1 MKQLVLLILLAMG
14 TMVHAQREKVQ
25 AYVNQYKDLAM
36 AEMRRTGVPA
46 SITLAQG
53 ILESQSGESK
63 LAQKS
68 NNHFGIKCKTEWTG
82 EKTYH
87 DDDLRQECF
96 RVYPSVED
104 SYKDHSDFLKN
115 REYYTALFK
124 LDPTDDKGWA
134 YGLKKAGY
142 ATEKD
147 YPTRLL
153 KLINDF
159 ELHQYSVQALE
170 NKDLSVSNARVETKA
185 PIAQTTP
192 ANTPIVKS
200 SAVTSMPVNNSPRL
214 RVINQTKAPA
224 VEEQEKMDSLVTQT
238 ATAIENAQQEQE
250 LVKSNKENFKE
261 PVKKAALYPSEPFS
275 INHTKVIFAAAGTS
289 TLSIANKYGI
299 SLSKLFDFN
308 EMEQKDILDQDQLL
322 FLEKKL
328 KKGATDVYVC
338 KAGETLKDIA
348 QKEGVR
354 LDALMEYNNL
364 SKNSVLTD
372 GQKLQLRAPEK
383 AAGKNVKS
391 PK

>member
-1 MKQLVLLILLAMG
+1 MKQLVLLILLGIG
-14 TMVHAQREKVQ
+14 TLAQAQREKVQ

-36 AEMRRTGVPA
+36 SEMRRTGVPA

-53 ILESQSGESK
+53 ILESQSGQSE
-63 LAQKS
+63 LALKS

-104 SYKDHSDFLKN
+104 SFKDHSDFLKY

-124 LDPTDDKGWA
+124 LNPIDDKGWA

-153 KLINDF
+153 KLINDYD
-159 ELHQYSVQALE
+159 LHQYSVQALE
-170 NKDLSVSNARVETKA
+170 NKDLSVSNNESSEIKTSDKPVVAN
-185 PIAQTTP
+185 
-192 ANTPIVKS
+192 NTPIVKS
-200 SAVTSMPVNNSPRL
+200 SAVTSMPLNNSPRL
-214 RVINQTKAPA
+214 RVINQTKSPA
-224 VEEQEKMDSLVTQT
+224 VEEQEKMDSLAAQT
-238 ATAIENAQQEQE
+238 ALAIENAQQEQTPI
-250 LVKSNKENFKE
+250 VSNNDNSKST
-261 PVKKAALYPSEPFS
+261 VKKTALYPSEPFT
-275 INHTKVIFAAAGTS
+275 INHTKVIFAAAGTA

-299 SLSKLFDFN
+299 SLAKLFDFN

-338 KAGETLKDIA
+338 KSGDTLAEIA

-354 LDALMEYNNL
+354 LDALMEYNHL
-364 SKNSVLTD
+364 TKNSVLMD
-372 GQKLQLRAPEK
+372 GQKINLRTPEK
-383 AAGKNVKS
+383 AAGKK
-391 PK
+391 

>member
-1 MKQLVLLILLAMG
+1 MLALS
-14 TMVHAQREKVQ
+14 TMANAQREKVQ
-25 AYVNQYKDLAM
+25 NYVNQYKDLAM
-36 AEMRRTGVPA
+36 SEMRRTGVPA
-46 SITLAQG
+46 SITLAQA

-104 SYKDHSDFLKN
+104 SFKDHSDFLKN

-142 ATEKD
+142 ATEKT

-153 KLINDF
+153 KLIEDF

-170 NKDLSVSNARVETKA
+170 NKDLSTSNVRVETKVT
-185 PIAQTTP
+185 PP

-200 SAVTSMPVNNSPRL
+200 SAVTSMPVNNSSRL
-214 RVINQTKAPA
+214 RVINQTKPPIVA
-224 VEEQEKMDSLVTQT
+224 EQEKMDSLVTQT
-238 ATAIENAQQEQE
+238 AAAIETAQQEQE
-250 LVKSNKENFKE
+250 LVKTNKENFKE
-261 PVKKAALYPSEPFS
+261 PVKKNTLYPSEPFS
-275 INHTKVIFAAAGTS
+275 INHTKVIFAAAGTA

-328 KKGATDVYVC
+328 KKGATDIYVC
-338 KAGETLKDIA
+338 KAGETLTEIA
-348 QKEGVR
+348 QKEGIR
-354 LDALMEYNNL
+354 LDALMEYNHL

-383 AAGKNVKS
+383 AAGKNVKL

>member
-1 MKQLVLLILLAMG
+1 MKQLVLLILLGMG
-14 TMVHAQREKVQ
+14 TLAQAQREKVQ

-36 AEMRRTGVPA
+36 SEMRRTGVPA

-53 ILESQSGESK
+53 ILESQSGQSE
-63 LAQKS
+63 LALKS

-104 SYKDHSDFLKN
+104 SFKDHSDFLKY

-124 LDPTDDKGWA
+124 LNPIDDKGWA

-153 KLINDF
+153 KLINDYD
-159 ELHQYSVQALE
+159 LHQYSVQALE
-170 NKDLSVSNARVETKA
+170 NKDLSISNNESSEIKTSDKPVVAN
-185 PIAQTTP
+185 
-192 ANTPIVKS
+192 NTPIVKS
-200 SAVTSMPVNNSPRL
+200 SAVTSMPLNNSPRL
-214 RVINQTKAPA
+214 RVINQTKSPA
-224 VEEQEKMDSLVTQT
+224 VEEQEKMDSLAAQT
-238 ATAIENAQQEQE
+238 AVAIENAQQEQTPI
-250 LVKSNKENFKE
+250 VSNNDNGKST
-261 PVKKAALYPSEPFS
+261 VKKTELYPSEPFT
-275 INHTKVIFAAAGTS
+275 INHTKVIFVMAGTA

-299 SLSKLFDFN
+299 SLAKLFDFN

-338 KAGETLKDIA
+338 KSGDTLAEIA

-354 LDALMEYNNL
+354 LDALMEYNHL
-364 SKNSVLTD
+364 TKNSVLMD
-372 GQKLQLRAPEK
+372 GQKINLRTAEK
-383 AAGKNVKS
+383 VAGKK
-391 PK
+391 

>member
-14 TMVHAQREKVQ
+14 TMAHAQREKVQ

-170 NKDLSVSNARVETKA
+170 NKDLPVSNERVETKA
-185 PIAQTTP
+185 PMAPTTP
-192 ANTPIVKS
+192 TNTPIVKS

-224 VEEQEKMDSLVTQT
+224 EAEQEKMDSLVTQT

-261 PVKKAALYPSEPFS
+261 PVKKTALYPSEPFS

-308 EMEQKDILDQDQLL
+308 EMDQKDILDQDQLL

-338 KAGETLKDIA
+338 KAGETLTDIA

-364 SKNSVLTD
+364 SKNSVLTN

>member
-1 MKQLVLLILLAMG
+1 MKQLVFLVFLTMG
-14 TMVHAQREKVQ
+14 TLAQAQREKVQ
-25 AYVNQYKDLAM
+25 NYVNQYKDLAM
-36 AEMRRTGVPA
+36 SEMRRTGVPA

-153 KLINDF
+153 KLIADYD
-159 ELHQYSVQALE
+159 LHQYSVQALE
-170 NKDLSVSNARVETKA
+170 HQDLPISKEKEVPKA
-185 PIAQTTP
+185 TATAAIPN
-192 ANTPIVKS
+192 NTPIVKS
-200 SAVTSMPVNNSPRL
+200 TALTSMPVNNSPRL
-214 RVINQTKAPA
+214 RVINQTKSPA
-224 VEEQEKMDSLVTQT
+224 VEEQEKMDSLATQT
-238 ATAIENAQQEQE
+238 AAAIENAQQEQAIA
-250 LVKSNKENFKE
+250 NTQQENSKTT
-261 PVKKAALYPSEPFS
+261 VKKTALYPSEPFS

-289 TLSIANKYGI
+289 TLSVANKYGI

-308 EMEQKDILDQDQLL
+308 DMDQTDILEQDQLL

-328 KKGATDVYVC
+328 KKGATDIYVC
-338 KAGETLKDIA
+338 KAGETLTYIA

-354 LDALMEYNNL
+354 LDALMEYNHL
-364 SKNSVLTD
+364 TKNSVLTE
-372 GQKLQLRAPEK
+372 GQKIQLRAPEK
-383 AAGKNVKS
+383 AAGKNTKS

>member
-1 MKQLVLLILLAMG
+1 MLALS
-14 TMVHAQREKVQ
+14 TMANAQREKVQ
-25 AYVNQYKDLAM
+25 NYVNQYKDLAM

-46 SITLAQG
+46 SITLAQA

-96 RVYPSVED
+96 RVYPTVED
-104 SYKDHSDFLKN
+104 SFKDHSDFLKN

-142 ATEKD
+142 ATEKT

-153 KLINDF
+153 KLIEDF

-170 NKDLSVSNARVETKA
+170 NKDLPTNNERVETK
-185 PIAQTTP
+185 PTTP

-214 RVINQTKAPA
+214 RVINQTKPPV
-224 VEEQEKMDSLVTQT
+224 VEEQEKMDSLVNQT
-238 ATAIENAQQEQE
+238 AAAIETAQQEQE
-250 LVKSNKENFKE
+250 LVKTNKENFKE
-261 PVKKAALYPSEPFS
+261 PVKKNTLYPSEPFS
-275 INHTKVIFAAAGTS
+275 INHTKVIFAAAGTA

-308 EMEQKDILDQDQLL
+308 EMEQTDILDQDQLL

-328 KKGATDVYVC
+328 KKGATDIYVC
-338 KAGETLKDIA
+338 KAGETLTEIA

>member
-1 MKQLVLLILLAMG
+1 MKQLVFIFMLALS
-14 TMVHAQREKVQ
+14 TMANAQREKVQ
-25 AYVNQYKDLAM
+25 NYVNQYKDLAM

-46 SITLAQG
+46 SITLAQA

-96 RVYPSVED
+96 RVYPTVED
-104 SYKDHSDFLKN
+104 SFKDHSDFLKN

-142 ATEKD
+142 ATEKT

-153 KLINDF
+153 KLIEDF
-159 ELHQYSVQALE
+159 ELHQYSVQVLE
-170 NKDLSVSNARVETKA
+170 NKDLPKNNERVETKL
-185 PIAQTTP
+185 TTP
-192 ANTPIVKS
+192 TNTPIVKS

-214 RVINQTKAPA
+214 RVINQTKPPV
-224 VEEQEKMDSLVTQT
+224 VEEQEKMDSLVNQT
-238 ATAIENAQQEQE
+238 AAAIETAQQEQE
-250 LVKSNKENFKE
+250 LVKTNKENYKE
-261 PVKKAALYPSEPFS
+261 PVKKNTLYPSEPFS
-275 INHTKVIFAAAGTS
+275 INHTKVIFAAAGTA

-308 EMEQKDILDQDQLL
+308 EMEQTDILDQDQLL

-328 KKGATDVYVC
+328 KKGATDIYVC
-338 KAGETLKDIA
+338 KAGETLTEIA

-354 LDALMEYNNL
+354 LDALMEYNKL

>member
-1 MKQLVLLILLAMG
+1 MKQLVFIFMLALS
-14 TMVHAQREKVQ
+14 TMANAQREKVQ
-25 AYVNQYKDLAM
+25 NYVNQYKDLAM

-46 SITLAQG
+46 SITLAQA

-96 RVYPSVED
+96 RVYPTVED
-104 SYKDHSDFLKN
+104 SFKDHSDFLKN

-142 ATEKD
+142 ATEKT

-153 KLINDF
+153 KLIEDF

-170 NKDLSVSNARVETKA
+170 NKDLPISNVRVDAKA
-185 PIAQTTP
+185 PTAP

-200 SAVTSMPVNNSPRL
+200 SAVTSMPVNNSSRL
-214 RVINQTKAPA
+214 RVINQTKPPIVA
-224 VEEQEKMDSLVTQT
+224 EQEKMDSLVTQT
-238 ATAIENAQQEQE
+238 AAAIENAQQEQE

-261 PVKKAALYPSEPFS
+261 PVKKNTLYPSEPFS
-275 INHTKVIFAAAGTS
+275 INHTKVIFAAAGTA

-338 KAGETLKDIA
+338 KAGETLTEIA

-383 AAGKNVKS
+383 ASGKNVKS

>member
-1 MKQLVLLILLAMG
+1 MKQLVFIFMLALS
-14 TMVHAQREKVQ
+14 TLANAQREKVQ
-25 AYVNQYKDLAM
+25 NYVNQYKDLAM
-36 AEMRRTGVPA
+36 SEMRRTGVPA
-46 SITLAQG
+46 SITLAQA

-104 SYKDHSDFLKN
+104 SYKDHSDFLKY

-170 NKDLSVSNARVETKA
+170 NKDLPISNEHVEPKA
-185 PIAQTTP
+185 PTAP

-200 SAVTSMPVNNSPRL
+200 SAVTSMPLNNSPRL

-224 VEEQEKMDSLVTQT
+224 VEEQEKMDSLVNQT
-238 ATAIENAQQEQE
+238 AAAIENAQQEQI
-250 LVKSNKENFKE
+250 LVKSNQENFKE
-261 PVKKAALYPSEPFS
+261 PVKKNILYPSEPFS

-308 EMEQKDILDQDQLL
+308 EMDQTDILDQDQLL

-338 KAGETLKDIA
+338 KTGETLTEIA

-354 LDALMEYNNL
+354 LDALMEYNHL
-364 SKNSVLTD
+364 SKNSVLTN

-383 AAGKNVKS
+383 AAGKNEKS

>member
-1 MKQLVLLILLAMG
+1 MLALS
-14 TMVHAQREKVQ
+14 TMANAQREKVQ
-25 AYVNQYKDLAM
+25 NYVNQYKDLAM

-46 SITLAQG
+46 SITLAQA

-104 SYKDHSDFLKN
+104 SFKDHSDFLKN

-142 ATEKD
+142 ATEKT

-153 KLINDF
+153 KLIEDF

-170 NKDLSVSNARVETKA
+170 NKDLPISNERVETKVTA
-185 PIAQTTP
+185 PT
-192 ANTPIVKS
+192 NTPIVKS

-214 RVINQTKAPA
+214 RVINQTKPPV
-224 VEEQEKMDSLVTQT
+224 VEEQEKMDSLVNQT
-238 ATAIENAQQEQE
+238 AAAIETAQQEQE
-250 LVKSNKENFKE
+250 LVKTNKENYKE
-261 PVKKAALYPSEPFS
+261 PVKKNTLYPSEPFS
-275 INHTKVIFAAAGTS
+275 INHTKVIFAAAGTA

-308 EMEQKDILDQDQLL
+308 EMEQKDILEQDQLL

-338 KAGETLKDIA
+338 KAGETLIEIA

>member
-1 MKQLVLLILLAMG
+1 MLALS
-14 TMVHAQREKVQ
+14 TMANAQREKVQ
-25 AYVNQYKDLAM
+25 NYVNQYKDLAM

-46 SITLAQG
+46 SITLAQA

-96 RVYPSVED
+96 RVYPTVED
-104 SYKDHSDFLKN
+104 SFKDHSDFLKN

-142 ATEKD
+142 ATEKT

-153 KLINDF
+153 KLIEDF

-170 NKDLSVSNARVETKA
+170 NKDLPINNERVETKL
-185 PIAQTTP
+185 TTP

-214 RVINQTKAPA
+214 RVINQTKPPV
-224 VEEQEKMDSLVTQT
+224 VEEQEKMDSLVNQT
-238 ATAIENAQQEQE
+238 AAAIETAQQEPE
-250 LVKSNKENFKE
+250 LVKTNKENFKE
-261 PVKKAALYPSEPFS
+261 PVKKNTLYPSEPFS
-275 INHTKVIFAAAGTS
+275 INHTKVIFAAAGTA

-308 EMEQKDILDQDQLL
+308 EMEQTDILDQDQLL

-328 KKGATDVYVC
+328 KKGATDIYVC
-338 KAGETLKDIA
+338 KAGETLTEIA

>member
-1 MKQLVLLILLAMG
+1 MLALS
-14 TMVHAQREKVQ
+14 TMANAQREKVQ
-25 AYVNQYKDLAM
+25 NYVNQYKDLAM

-46 SITLAQG
+46 SITLAQA

-96 RVYPSVED
+96 RVYPTVED
-104 SYKDHSDFLKN
+104 SFKDHSDFLKN

-142 ATEKD
+142 ATEKT

-153 KLINDF
+153 KLIEDF

-170 NKDLSVSNARVETKA
+170 NKDLPTSNVRVETKLT
-185 PIAQTTP
+185 PP

-200 SAVTSMPVNNSPRL
+200 SAVTSMPVNNSSRL
-214 RVINQTKAPA
+214 RVINQTKPPIVA
-224 VEEQEKMDSLVTQT
+224 EQEKMDSLVTQT
-238 ATAIENAQQEQE
+238 AAAIETAQQEQE
-250 LVKSNKENFKE
+250 LVKTNKENFKE
-261 PVKKAALYPSEPFS
+261 PVKKNTLYPSEPFS
-275 INHTKVIFAAAGTS
+275 INHTKVIFAAAGTA

-328 KKGATDVYVC
+328 KKGATDIYVC
-338 KAGETLKDIA
+338 KAGETLTEIA
-348 QKEGVR
+348 QKEGIR

>member
-1 MKQLVLLILLAMG
+1 MKQLVLLILLGIG
-14 TMVHAQREKVQ
+14 TLAQAQREKVQ

-36 AEMRRTGVPA
+36 SEMRRTGVPA

-53 ILESQSGESK
+53 ILESQSGQSE
-63 LAQKS
+63 LALKS

-104 SYKDHSDFLKN
+104 SFKDHSDFLKY

-124 LDPTDDKGWA
+124 LNPTNDKGWA

-153 KLINDF
+153 KLINDYD
-159 ELHQYSVQALE
+159 LHQYSVQALE
-170 NKDLSVSNARVETKA
+170 NQDLSISNNESSEIKTSDKPVVVN
-185 PIAQTTP
+185 
-192 ANTPIVKS
+192 NTPIVKS
-200 SAVTSMPVNNSPRL
+200 SAVTSMPLNNSPRL
-214 RVINQTKAPA
+214 RVINQTKSPA
-224 VEEQEKMDSLVTQT
+224 VEEQEKMDSLAAQT
-238 ATAIENAQQEQE
+238 AVAIENAQQEQTPI
-250 LVKSNKENFKE
+250 VSNNDNSKST
-261 PVKKAALYPSEPFS
+261 VKKTALYPSEPFT
-275 INHTKVIFAAAGTS
+275 INHTKVIFAAAGTA

-299 SLSKLFDFN
+299 SLAKLFDFN

-338 KAGETLKDIA
+338 KSGDTLAEIA

-354 LDALMEYNNL
+354 LDALMEYNHL
-364 SKNSVLTD
+364 TKNSVLMD
-372 GQKLQLRAPEK
+372 GQKINLRTAEK
-383 AAGKNVKS
+383 PAGKK
-391 PK
+391 

>member
-14 TMVHAQREKVQ
+14 TMAHAQREKVQ

-170 NKDLSVSNARVETKA
+170 NKDLPVSNERVETKA
-185 PIAQTTP
+185 PIAPTTP
-192 ANTPIVKS
+192 TNTPIVKS

-224 VEEQEKMDSLVTQT
+224 EAEQEKMDSLVTQT

-261 PVKKAALYPSEPFS
+261 PVKKTALYPSEPFS

-338 KAGETLKDIA
+338 KAGETLTDIA

-364 SKNSVLTD
+364 SKNSVLTN

>member
-1 MKQLVLLILLAMG
+1 MSTVAI
-14 TMVHAQREKVQ
+14 AQPEKIKN
-25 AYVNQYKDLAM
+25 YVTQYKDLAM

-53 ILESQSGESK
+53 ILESQSGEST

-104 SYKDHSDFLKN
+104 SYKDHSDFLKY
-115 REYYTALFK
+115 REYYNALFK
-124 LDPTDDKGWA
+124 LDPTDDNGWA

-147 YPTRLL
+147 YPLRLL
-153 KLINDF
+153 KLITDY

-170 NKDLSVSNARVETKA
+170 NKDLDISNHVSTEIK
-185 PIAQTTP
+185 TP
-192 ANTPIVKS
+192 VKPMVANNTPIVKS
-200 SAVTSMPVNNSPRL
+200 SAVTSMPVGTRNRL
-214 RVINQTKAPA
+214 RVINQAKSAEA
-224 VEEQEKMDSLVTQT
+224 VEQDKMDSIANQT
-238 ATAIENAQQEQE
+238 AATLETTQQEQT
-250 LVKSNKENFKE
+250 LVTNDQEATTI
-261 PVKKAALYPSEPFS
+261 PVKKTTLYPSETFT

-289 TLSIANKYGI
+289 TLFIANKYGI

-308 EMEQKDILDQDQLL
+308 EMEQTDILNQDQLL

-328 KKGATDVYVC
+328 KKGATDSYVC
-338 KAGETLKDIA
+338 KAGETLTAIA
-348 QKEGVR
+348 QNEGVR

-364 SKNSVLTD
+364 SKNSVLTN
-372 GQKLQLRAPEK
+372 GQKLQLRAPVK
-383 AAGKNVKS
+383 TAGKNVKS
-391 PK
+391 PQ

>member
-1 MKQLVLLILLAMG
+1 MLALS
-14 TMVHAQREKVQ
+14 TMANAQREKVQ
-25 AYVNQYKDLAM
+25 NYVNQYKVLAM
-36 AEMRRTGVPA
+36 SEMRRTGVPA
-46 SITLAQG
+46 SITLAQA

-96 RVYPSVED
+96 RVYPTVED
-104 SYKDHSDFLKN
+104 SFKDHSDFLKN

-142 ATEKD
+142 ATEKT

-153 KLINDF
+153 KLIEDF

-170 NKDLSVSNARVETKA
+170 NKDLPTSNERVETKVTA
-185 PIAQTTP
+185 PT
-192 ANTPIVKS
+192 NTPIVKS

-214 RVINQTKAPA
+214 RVINQTKPPV

-238 ATAIENAQQEQE
+238 AAAIETAQQEQE
-250 LVKSNKENFKE
+250 LVKTNKENFKE
-261 PVKKAALYPSEPFS
+261 PVKKNTLYPSEPFS
-275 INHTKVIFAAAGTS
+275 INHTKVIFAAAGTA

-308 EMEQKDILDQDQLL
+308 EMEQIDILDQDQLL

-328 KKGATDVYVC
+328 KKGATDIYVC
-338 KAGETLKDIA
+338 KAGETLTEIA

-354 LDALMEYNNL
+354 LDALMEYNHL

>member
-1 MKQLVLLILLAMG
+1 MKQLVFLVFLTMG
-14 TMVHAQREKVQ
+14 TLAQAQREKVQ
-25 AYVNQYKDLAM
+25 NYVNQYKDLAM
-36 AEMRRTGVPA
+36 SEMRRTGVPA

-153 KLINDF
+153 KLIADYD
-159 ELHQYSVQALE
+159 LHQYSVQALE
-170 NKDLSVSNARVETKA
+170 HQDLPNSKEKEVPK
-185 PIAQTTP
+185 TTATAAIP
-192 ANTPIVKS
+192 NNTPIVKS
-200 SAVTSMPVNNSPRL
+200 TALTSMPVNNSPRL
-214 RVINQTKAPA
+214 RVINQTKSPA
-224 VEEQEKMDSLVTQT
+224 VEEQEKMDSLATQT
-238 ATAIENAQQEQE
+238 AAAIENAQQEQAIA
-250 LVKSNKENFKE
+250 NTQQENSKTT
-261 PVKKAALYPSEPFS
+261 VKKTALYPSEPFS

-289 TLSIANKYGI
+289 TLSVANKYGI

-308 EMEQKDILDQDQLL
+308 DMDQTDILEQDQLL

-328 KKGATDVYVC
+328 KKGATDIYVC
-338 KAGETLKDIA
+338 KAGETLTVIA

-354 LDALMEYNNL
+354 LDALMEYNHL
-364 SKNSVLTD
+364 TKNNVLTE
-372 GQKLQLRAPEK
+372 GQKIQLRAPEK
-383 AAGKNVKS
+383 AAGKNTKS

>member
-1 MKQLVLLILLAMG
+1 MLALS
-14 TMVHAQREKVQ
+14 TMANAQREKVQ
-25 AYVNQYKDLAM
+25 NYVNQYKDLAM

-46 SITLAQG
+46 SITLAQA

-96 RVYPSVED
+96 RVYPTVED
-104 SYKDHSDFLKN
+104 SFKDHSDFLKN

-142 ATEKD
+142 ATEKT

-153 KLINDF
+153 KLIEDF

-170 NKDLSVSNARVETKA
+170 NKDLPKNNERVETKL
-185 PIAQTTP
+185 TTP
-192 ANTPIVKS
+192 TNTPIVKS

-214 RVINQTKAPA
+214 RVINQTKPPV
-224 VEEQEKMDSLVTQT
+224 VEEQEKMDSLVNQT
-238 ATAIENAQQEQE
+238 AAAIETAQQEQE
-250 LVKSNKENFKE
+250 LVKTNKENYKE
-261 PVKKAALYPSEPFS
+261 PVKKNTLYPSEPFS
-275 INHTKVIFAAAGTS
+275 INHTKVIFAAAGTA

-308 EMEQKDILDQDQLL
+308 EMEQTDILDQDQLL

-328 KKGATDVYVC
+328 KKGATDIYVC
-338 KAGETLKDIA
+338 KAGETLTEIA

>member
-1 MKQLVLLILLAMG
+1 MKQLVFLIFLTMASLA
-14 TMVHAQREKVQ
+14 HAQREKVQ
-25 AYVNQYKDLAM
+25 NYVNQYKDLAM

-96 RVYPSVED
+96 RVYPSVEE

-153 KLINDF
+153 KLIADYD
-159 ELHQYSVQALE
+159 LHQYSIQALE
-170 NKDLSVSNARVETKA
+170 QKDLSANKEQVQTKA
-185 PIAQTTP
+185 PAPSTTP
-192 ANTPIVKS
+192 INTPIVKS
-200 SAVTSMPVNNSPRL
+200 TAVTSMPVNKSPRL
-214 RVINQTKAPA
+214 RVINQTKSPA
-224 VEEQEKMDSLVTQT
+224 AEEQEKMDSLVTET
-238 ATAIENAQQEQE
+238 AAAIENAQQEQS
-250 LVKSNKENFKE
+250 LTNTQQENTKAT
-261 PVKKAALYPSEPFS
+261 VKKTALYPSEPFS
-275 INHTKVIFAAAGTS
+275 INHTKVIYAAAGTS

-299 SLSKLFDFN
+299 SLSKLFEFN
-308 EMEQKDILDQDQLL
+308 ELEQTDILEQDQLL
-322 FLEKKL
+322 YLEKKL
-328 KKGATDVYVC
+328 KKGATEIYVC
-338 KAGETLKDIA
+338 KGGESLSEIA

-364 SKNSVLTD
+364 TKKSVLTE
-372 GQKLQLRAPEK
+372 GQKIQLRAPEK
-383 AAGKNVKS
+383 AAGKNTKS

>member
-14 TMVHAQREKVQ
+14 TMAHAQREKVQ

-170 NKDLSVSNARVETKA
+170 NKDLPVSNDRVETKLA
-185 PIAQTTP
+185 PTP

-238 ATAIENAQQEQE
+238 ATAIENAEQEQE

-338 KAGETLKDIA
+338 KAGETLTDIA

>member
-1 MKQLVLLILLAMG
+1 MKQLVFLIFLTMGSLA
-14 TMVHAQREKVQ
+14 HAQREKVQ
-25 AYVNQYKDLAM
+25 NYVNQYKDLAM
-36 AEMRRTGVPA
+36 SEMRRTGVPA

-96 RVYPSVED
+96 RVYASVED
-104 SYKDHSDFLKN
+104 SYRDHSDFLKN

-124 LDPTDDKGWA
+124 LDPTDDQGWA

-142 ATEKD
+142 ATEKT

-153 KLINDF
+153 KLIADF
-159 ELHQYSVQALE
+159 DLHQYSVQALE
-170 NKDLSVSNARVETKA
+170 NKDLSTSNERVEPKA
-185 PIAQTTP
+185 PTT
-192 ANTPIVKS
+192 ATTSNNTPIVKS
-200 SAVTSMPVNNSPRL
+200 TALTSMPANNSPRL
-214 RVINQTKAPA
+214 RVINQTKSPA
-224 VEEQEKMDSLVTQT
+224 AEEQEKMDSLASQT
-238 ATAIENAQQEQE
+238 AVAIENANQEQT
-250 LVKSNKENFKE
+250 LVVTNQETGKNT
-261 PVKKAALYPSEPFS
+261 VKKTALYPSEPFS
-275 INHTKVIFAAAGTS
+275 INHTKVVFAAAGTS

-308 EMEQKDILDQDQLL
+308 EMDQTDILDQDQLL

-338 KAGETLKDIA
+338 KAGETLTEIA

-354 LDALMEYNNL
+354 LDAIMEYNNL
-364 SKNSVLTD
+364 TKNSVLTD

-383 AAGKNVKS
+383 AAGKNTKS

>member
-1 MKQLVLLILLAMG
+1 MLALS
-14 TMVHAQREKVQ
+14 TMANAQREKVQ
-25 AYVNQYKDLAM
+25 NYVNQYKDLAM

-46 SITLAQG
+46 SITLAQA

-96 RVYPSVED
+96 RVYPTVED
-104 SYKDHSDFLKN
+104 SFKDHSDFLKN

-142 ATEKD
+142 ATEKT

-153 KLINDF
+153 KLIEDF

-170 NKDLSVSNARVETKA
+170 NKDLPISNERVETKVSA
-185 PIAQTTP
+185 PT
-192 ANTPIVKS
+192 NTPIVKS

-214 RVINQTKAPA
+214 RVINQTKPPV
-224 VEEQEKMDSLVTQT
+224 VEEQEKMDSLVNQT
-238 ATAIENAQQEQE
+238 AAAIETAQQEQE
-250 LVKSNKENFKE
+250 LVKTNKENYKE
-261 PVKKAALYPSEPFS
+261 PVKKNTLYPSEPFS
-275 INHTKVIFAAAGTS
+275 INHTKVIFAAAGTA

-338 KAGETLKDIA
+338 KAGETLTEIA

>member
-1 MKQLVLLILLAMG
+1 MKQLVFLVFLTMG
-14 TMVHAQREKVQ
+14 TLAQAQREKVQ
-25 AYVNQYKDLAM
+25 NYVNQYKDLAM
-36 AEMRRTGVPA
+36 SEMRRTGVPA

-153 KLINDF
+153 KLIADYD
-159 ELHQYSVQALE
+159 LHQYSVQALE
-170 NKDLSVSNARVETKA
+170 HQDLPNSKEKEVPK
-185 PIAQTTP
+185 TTATAAIP
-192 ANTPIVKS
+192 NNTPIVKS
-200 SAVTSMPVNNSPRL
+200 TALTSMPVNNSPRL
-214 RVINQTKAPA
+214 RVINQTKSPA
-224 VEEQEKMDSLVTQT
+224 VEEQEKMDSLATQT
-238 ATAIENAQQEQE
+238 AAAIENAQQEQAIA
-250 LVKSNKENFKE
+250 NTQQENSKTT
-261 PVKKAALYPSEPFS
+261 VKKTALYPSEPFS

-289 TLSIANKYGI
+289 TLSVANKYGI

-308 EMEQKDILDQDQLL
+308 DMDQTDILEQDQLL

-328 KKGATDVYVC
+328 KKGATDIYVC
-338 KAGETLKDIA
+338 KAGETLTVIA

-354 LDALMEYNNL
+354 LDALMEYNHL
-364 SKNSVLTD
+364 TKNSVLTE
-372 GQKLQLRAPEK
+372 GQKIQLRAPEK
-383 AAGKNVKS
+383 AAGKNTKS

>member
-1 MKQLVLLILLAMG
+1 MG
-14 TMVHAQREKVQ
+14 TLAQAQREKVQ
-25 AYVNQYKDLAM
+25 NYVNQYKDLAM
-36 AEMRRTGVPA
+36 SEMRRTGVPA

-153 KLINDF
+153 KLIADYD
-159 ELHQYSVQALE
+159 LHQYSVQALE
-170 NKDLSVSNARVETKA
+170 HQDLPNSKEKEVPK
-185 PIAQTTP
+185 TTATAAIP
-192 ANTPIVKS
+192 NNTPIVKS
-200 SAVTSMPVNNSPRL
+200 TALTSMPVNNSPRL
-214 RVINQTKAPA
+214 RVINQTKSPA
-224 VEEQEKMDSLVTQT
+224 VEEQEKMDSLATQT
-238 ATAIENAQQEQE
+238 AAAIENAQQEQAIA
-250 LVKSNKENFKE
+250 NTQQENSKTT
-261 PVKKAALYPSEPFS
+261 VKKTALYPSEPFS

-289 TLSIANKYGI
+289 TLSVANKYGI

-308 EMEQKDILDQDQLL
+308 DMDQTDILEQDQLL

-328 KKGATDVYVC
+328 KKGATDIYVC
-338 KAGETLKDIA
+338 KAGETLTVIA

-354 LDALMEYNNL
+354 LDALMEYNHL
-364 SKNSVLTD
+364 TKNSVLTE
-372 GQKLQLRAPEK
+372 GQKIQLRAPEK
-383 AAGKNVKS
+383 AAGKNTKS

>member
-1 MKQLVLLILLAMG
+1 MAN
-14 TMVHAQREKVQ
+14 AQREKVQ
-25 AYVNQYKDLAM
+25 NYVNQYKDLAM

-46 SITLAQG
+46 SITLAQA

-96 RVYPSVED
+96 RVYPTVED
-104 SYKDHSDFLKN
+104 SFKDHSDFLKN

-142 ATEKD
+142 ATEKT

-153 KLINDF
+153 KLIEDF

-170 NKDLSVSNARVETKA
+170 NKDLPTSNVRVETKLT
-185 PIAQTTP
+185 PP

-200 SAVTSMPVNNSPRL
+200 SAVTSMPVNNSSRL
-214 RVINQTKAPA
+214 RVINQTKPPIVA
-224 VEEQEKMDSLVTQT
+224 EQEKMDSLVTQT
-238 ATAIENAQQEQE
+238 AAAIETAQQEQE
-250 LVKSNKENFKE
+250 LVKTNKENFKE
-261 PVKKAALYPSEPFS
+261 PVKKNTLYPSEPFS
-275 INHTKVIFAAAGTS
+275 INHTKVIFAAAGTA

-328 KKGATDVYVC
+328 KKGATDIYVC
-338 KAGETLKDIA
+338 KAGETLTEIA
-348 QKEGVR
+348 QKEGIR

-383 AAGKNVKS
+383 AAGKNVKL

>member
-1 MKQLVLLILLAMG
+1 MKQLVFIFMLALS
-14 TMVHAQREKVQ
+14 TLANAQREKVQ
-25 AYVNQYKDLAM
+25 NYVNQYKDLAM

-170 NKDLSVSNARVETKA
+170 NKDLPTSNERLETKA
-185 PIAQTTP
+185 TIAPTTP

-200 SAVTSMPVNNSPRL
+200 SAVTSMPLNNSPRL
-214 RVINQTKAPA
+214 RVINQTKPPA
-224 VEEQEKMDSLVTQT
+224 EAEQEKMDSLVTQT
-238 ATAIENAQQEQE
+238 AVAIENAQQEQE

-308 EMEQKDILDQDQLL
+308 EMEQTDILDQDQLL

-338 KAGETLKDIA
+338 KAGETLTEIA

-354 LDALMEYNNL
+354 LDALMEYNHL
-364 SKNSVLTD
+364 SKNSVLTN
-372 GQKLQLRAPEK
+372 GQKLQLRAAEK
-383 AAGKNVKS
+383 AAGKNEKS

>member
-1 MKQLVLLILLAMG
+1 MLALS
-14 TMVHAQREKVQ
+14 TMANAQREKVQ
-25 AYVNQYKDLAM
+25 NYVNQYKVLAM
-36 AEMRRTGVPA
+36 SEMRRTGVPA
-46 SITLAQG
+46 SITLAQA

-96 RVYPSVED
+96 RVYPTVED
-104 SYKDHSDFLKN
+104 SFKDHSDFLKN

-142 ATEKD
+142 ATEKT

-153 KLINDF
+153 KLIEDF

-170 NKDLSVSNARVETKA
+170 NKDLPTNNERVETKL
-185 PIAQTTP
+185 TTP
-192 ANTPIVKS
+192 TNTPIVKS

-214 RVINQTKAPA
+214 RVINQTKQPV
-224 VEEQEKMDSLVTQT
+224 VEEQEKMDSLVNQT
-238 ATAIENAQQEQE
+238 AAAIETAQQEQE
-250 LVKSNKENFKE
+250 LVKTNKENFKE
-261 PVKKAALYPSEPFS
+261 PVKKNTLYPSEPFS
-275 INHTKVIFAAAGTS
+275 INHTKVIFAAAGTA

-338 KAGETLKDIA
+338 KAGETLTEIA

>member
-1 MKQLVLLILLAMG
+1 MG
-14 TMVHAQREKVQ
+14 TMAHAQREKVQ
-25 AYVNQYKDLAM
+25 NYVNQYKDLAM
-36 AEMRRTGVPA
+36 SEMRRTGVPA

-153 KLINDF
+153 KLIADF
-159 ELHQYSVQALE
+159 DLHQYSVQALE
-170 NKDLSVSNARVETKA
+170 NKETPITNEIVEPKA
-185 PIAQTTP
+185 ITTAKTP
-192 ANTPIVKS
+192 NHTPIVKS
-200 SAVTSMPVNNSPRL
+200 TAVTSMPVNNSPRL
-214 RVINQTKAPA
+214 RVINQTKSPA
-224 VEEQEKMDSLVTQT
+224 VEEQEKMDSLASQT
-238 ATAIENAQQEQE
+238 AAAIENANQEQIVVVNNRE
-250 LVKSNKENFKE
+250 TEKTS
-261 PVKKAALYPSEPFS
+261 PKKTSLYPSEPFS
-275 INHTKVIFAAAGTS
+275 INHTKVIFAAAGTA

-308 EMEQKDILDQDQLL
+308 EMEQTDILEQDQLL

-328 KKGATDVYVC
+328 KKGATDIYVC
-338 KAGETLKDIA
+338 KAGETLSEIA

-354 LDALMEYNNL
+354 LDAILEYNKL

-372 GQKLQLRAPEK
+372 GQKLQMRAPEK
-383 AAGKNVKS
+383 ATGKNTKS

>member
-1 MKQLVLLILLAMG
+1 MKQLVFLILLAIG
-14 TMVHAQREKVQ
+14 TIAQAQREKVH

-104 SYKDHSDFLKN
+104 SFKDHSDFLKN

-170 NKDLSVSNARVETKA
+170 NKDLPLSNERVETKA
-185 PIAQTTP
+185 STTP
-192 ANTPIVKS
+192 TNTPIVKS
-200 SAVTSMPVNNSPRL
+200 SAVTSMPINNSPRL

-224 VEEQEKMDSLVTQT
+224 EAEQEKMDSLVNQT
-238 ATAIENAQQEQE
+238 AIAIENAQQEQE
-250 LVKSNKENFKE
+250 LEKSNKENFKE
-261 PVKKAALYPSEPFS
+261 PVKKPALYPSEPFT

-338 KAGETLKDIA
+338 KAGETLTEIA

-364 SKNSVLTD
+364 TKNSVLTD

>member
-1 MKQLVLLILLAMG
+1 MLALS
-14 TMVHAQREKVQ
+14 TMANAQREKVQ
-25 AYVNQYKDLAM
+25 NYVNQYKDLAM

-46 SITLAQG
+46 SITLAQA

-96 RVYPSVED
+96 RVYPTVED
-104 SYKDHSDFLKN
+104 SFKDHSDFLKN

-142 ATEKD
+142 ATEKT

-153 KLINDF
+153 KLIEDF

-170 NKDLSVSNARVETKA
+170 NKDLSTSNVRVETKVT
-185 PIAQTTP
+185 PP

-200 SAVTSMPVNNSPRL
+200 SAVTSMPVNNSSRL
-214 RVINQTKAPA
+214 RVINQTKPPIVA
-224 VEEQEKMDSLVTQT
+224 EQEKMDSLVTQT
-238 ATAIENAQQEQE
+238 AAAIETAQQEQE
-250 LVKSNKENFKE
+250 LVKTNKENFKE
-261 PVKKAALYPSEPFS
+261 PVKKNTLYPSEPFS
-275 INHTKVIFAAAGTS
+275 INHTKVIFAAAGTA

-328 KKGATDVYVC
+328 KKGATDIYVC
-338 KAGETLKDIA
+338 KAGETLTEIA
-348 QKEGVR
+348 QKEGIR

-383 AAGKNVKS
+383 AAGKNVKL

>member
-1 MKQLVLLILLAMG
+1 MLALS
-14 TMVHAQREKVQ
+14 TMANAQREKVQ
-25 AYVNQYKDLAM
+25 NYVNQYKDLAM

-46 SITLAQG
+46 SITLAQA

-96 RVYPSVED
+96 RVYPTVED
-104 SYKDHSDFLKN
+104 SFKDHSDFLKN

-142 ATEKD
+142 ATEKT

-153 KLINDF
+153 KLIEDF

-170 NKDLSVSNARVETKA
+170 NKDLPTSNVRVETKLT
-185 PIAQTTP
+185 PP

-200 SAVTSMPVNNSPRL
+200 SAVTSMPVNNSSRL
-214 RVINQTKAPA
+214 RVINQTKPPIVA
-224 VEEQEKMDSLVTQT
+224 EQEKMDSLVTQT
-238 ATAIENAQQEQE
+238 AAAIETAQQEQE
-250 LVKSNKENFKE
+250 LVKTNKENFKE
-261 PVKKAALYPSEPFS
+261 PVKKNTLYPSEPFS
-275 INHTKVIFAAAGTS
+275 INHTKVIFAAAGTA

-328 KKGATDVYVC
+328 KKGATDIYVC
-338 KAGETLKDIA
+338 KAGETLTEIA
-348 QKEGVR
+348 QKEGIR

-383 AAGKNVKS
+383 AAGKNVKL

>member
-1 MKQLVLLILLAMG
+1 MLALS
-14 TMVHAQREKVQ
+14 TMANAQREKVQ
-25 AYVNQYKDLAM
+25 NYVNQYKDLAM

-46 SITLAQG
+46 SITLAQA

-96 RVYPSVED
+96 RVYPTVED
-104 SYKDHSDFLKN
+104 SFKDHSDFLKN

-142 ATEKD
+142 ATEKT

-153 KLINDF
+153 KLIEDF

-170 NKDLSVSNARVETKA
+170 NKDLSTSNVRVETKVT
-185 PIAQTTP
+185 PP

-200 SAVTSMPVNNSPRL
+200 SAVTSMPVNNSSRL
-214 RVINQTKAPA
+214 RVINQTKPPIVA
-224 VEEQEKMDSLVTQT
+224 EQEKMDSLVTQT
-238 ATAIENAQQEQE
+238 AAAIETAQQEQE
-250 LVKSNKENFKE
+250 LVKTNKENFKE
-261 PVKKAALYPSEPFS
+261 PVKKNTLYPSEPFS
-275 INHTKVIFAAAGTS
+275 INHTRVIFAAAGTA

-328 KKGATDVYVC
+328 KKGATDIYVC
-338 KAGETLKDIA
+338 KAGETLTEIA
-348 QKEGVR
+348 QKEGIR

-383 AAGKNVKS
+383 AAGKNVKL

>member
-1 MKQLVLLILLAMG
+1 MKQLVFLIFLTMGSLA
-14 TMVHAQREKVQ
+14 HAQREKVQ
-25 AYVNQYKDLAM
+25 NYVNQYKDLAM
-36 AEMRRTGVPA
+36 SEMRRTGVPA

-96 RVYPSVED
+96 RVYASVED
-104 SYKDHSDFLKN
+104 SYRDHSDFLKN

-124 LDPTDDKGWA
+124 LDPTDDQGWA
-134 YGLKKAGY
+134 YGLKRAGY
-142 ATEKD
+142 ATEKT

-153 KLINDF
+153 KLIADF
-159 ELHQYSVQALE
+159 DLHQYSVQALE
-170 NKDLSVSNARVETKA
+170 NKDLSTSHERVEPKA
-185 PIAQTTP
+185 PTTATTP
-192 ANTPIVKS
+192 NNTPIVKS
-200 SAVTSMPVNNSPRL
+200 TSLTSMPANNSPRL
-214 RVINQTKAPA
+214 RVINQTKSPA
-224 VEEQEKMDSLVTQT
+224 EEEQEKMDSLASQT
-238 ATAIENAQQEQE
+238 AVAIENANQEQTIVVNNQE
-250 LVKSNKENFKE
+250 TGKNT
-261 PVKKAALYPSEPFS
+261 VKKTALYPSEPFS
-275 INHTKVIFAAAGTS
+275 INHTKVVFAAAGTS

-308 EMEQKDILDQDQLL
+308 EMDQTDILDQDQLL

-338 KAGETLKDIA
+338 KAGETLTEIA

-354 LDALMEYNNL
+354 LDAIMEYNNL
-364 SKNSVLTD
+364 TKNSVLTN

-383 AAGKNVKS
+383 AAGKNTKS

>member
-1 MKQLVLLILLAMG
+1 MLALS
-14 TMVHAQREKVQ
+14 TMANAQREKVQ
-25 AYVNQYKDLAM
+25 NYVNQYKDLAM

-46 SITLAQG
+46 SITLAQA

-96 RVYPSVED
+96 RVYPTVED
-104 SYKDHSDFLKN
+104 SFKDHSDFLKN

-142 ATEKD
+142 ATEKT

-153 KLINDF
+153 KLIEDF

-170 NKDLSVSNARVETKA
+170 NKDLPISNERVETKVTA
-185 PIAQTTP
+185 PT
-192 ANTPIVKS
+192 NTPIVKS

-214 RVINQTKAPA
+214 RVINQTKPPV
-224 VEEQEKMDSLVTQT
+224 VEEQEKMDSLVNQT
-238 ATAIENAQQEQE
+238 AAAIETAQQEQE
-250 LVKSNKENFKE
+250 LVKTNKENYKE
-261 PVKKAALYPSEPFS
+261 PVKKNTLYPSEPFS
-275 INHTKVIFAAAGTS
+275 INHTKVIFAAAGTA

-338 KAGETLKDIA
+338 KAGETLTEIA

>member
-1 MKQLVLLILLAMG
+1 MLALS
-14 TMVHAQREKVQ
+14 TMANAQREKVQ
-25 AYVNQYKDLAM
+25 NYVNQYKDLAM

-46 SITLAQG
+46 SITLAQA

-96 RVYPSVED
+96 RVYPTVED
-104 SYKDHSDFLKN
+104 SFKDHSDFLKN

-142 ATEKD
+142 ATEKT

-153 KLINDF
+153 KLIEDF
-159 ELHQYSVQALE
+159 DLHQYSVQALE
-170 NKDLSVSNARVETKA
+170 NKDLPTNNERLETKV
-185 PIAQTTP
+185 TTP

-214 RVINQTKAPA
+214 RVINQTKPPV
-224 VEEQEKMDSLVTQT
+224 VEEQEKMDSLVNQT
-238 ATAIENAQQEQE
+238 AAAIETAQQEQE
-250 LVKSNKENFKE
+250 LVKTNKENYKE
-261 PVKKAALYPSEPFS
+261 PVKKNTLYPSEPFS

-308 EMEQKDILDQDQLL
+308 EMEQKDILEQDQLL

-338 KAGETLKDIA
+338 KAGETLTEIA

-383 AAGKNVKS
+383 ASGKNVKS

>member
-1 MKQLVLLILLAMG
+1 MLALS
-14 TMVHAQREKVQ
+14 TLANAQREKVQ
-25 AYVNQYKDLAM
+25 NYVNQYKDLAM
-36 AEMRRTGVPA
+36 SEMRRTGVPA
-46 SITLAQG
+46 SITLAQA

-104 SYKDHSDFLKN
+104 SYKDHSDFLKY

-170 NKDLSVSNARVETKA
+170 NKDLPISNEHVEPKA
-185 PIAQTTP
+185 PTAP

-200 SAVTSMPVNNSPRL
+200 SAVTSMPLNNSPRL

-224 VEEQEKMDSLVTQT
+224 VEEQEKMDSLVNQT
-238 ATAIENAQQEQE
+238 AAAIENAQQEQI
-250 LVKSNKENFKE
+250 LVKSNQENFKE
-261 PVKKAALYPSEPFS
+261 PVKKNILYPSEPFS

-308 EMEQKDILDQDQLL
+308 EMDQTDILDQDQLL

-338 KAGETLKDIA
+338 KTGETLTEIA

-354 LDALMEYNNL
+354 LDALMEYNHL
-364 SKNSVLTD
+364 SKNSVLTN

-383 AAGKNVKS
+383 AAGKNEKS